1 LSFLGVALIV
11 AAAVLAT
18 AGFLDLRQRSQVTSG
33 SGPGSGARSGSGSR
47 PVRRGFAGDA
57 IPDTPAAALSLG
69 LPDRIRRAGRE
80 RDLTP
85 RSLLVAKALTAATG
99 LCFGSIVATP
109 LPGRLGPVVVAGT
122 ALLGF
127 LLPDLSLERAA
138 RRRHRSMVAALPD
151 ALDLLAVSVATGRPL
166 AAGLLELG
174 ESGRGPLA
182 REFALT
188 GGDLAWGTGQK
199 AALASLR
206 NRVKGPQI
214 ASFCATLERSR
225 KLGSPLADQLR
236 RQASTLRQDQRR
248 SIEEQ
253 AARAA
258 PKIQLVIAL
267 VLVPSVLL
275 LMVAALIAN
284 SDALLGIG
292 Y

>member
-1 LSFLGVALIV
+1 MNLLAIALI
-11 AAAVLAT
+11 AAAGVLLAS
-18 AGFLDLRQRSQVTSG
+18 ALLDLRRPSG
-33 SGPGSGARSGSGSR
+33 KLRRSGEGANL
-47 PVRRGFAGDA
+47 PGPERGAEV
-57 IPDTPAAALSLG
+57 PQAALSLG

-80 RDLTP
+80 KDLTP
-85 RSLLVAKALTAATG
+85 RSLLLAKALTAATG
-99 LCFGSIVATP
+99 LCLGTILVAP
-109 LPGRLGPVVVAGT
+109 LPGRLGPLLLAGM
-122 ALLGF
+122 ACFGF

-138 RRRHRSMVAALPD
+138 RRRHRRMVVALPD
-151 ALDLLAVSVATGRPL
+151 ALDLLAVSVATGRPI
-166 AAGLLELG
+166 AAGLQELG

-182 REFALT
+182 EEFALT
-188 GGDLAWGTGQK
+188 GSDMAWGTGQQS
-199 AALASLR
+199 ALDCLR
-206 NRVKGPQI
+206 RRIGGAEI

-225 KLGSPLADQLR
+225 KLGSPLAEQLR

-284 SDALLGIG
+284 SDALLGVG
-292 Y
+292 YAVYTARG